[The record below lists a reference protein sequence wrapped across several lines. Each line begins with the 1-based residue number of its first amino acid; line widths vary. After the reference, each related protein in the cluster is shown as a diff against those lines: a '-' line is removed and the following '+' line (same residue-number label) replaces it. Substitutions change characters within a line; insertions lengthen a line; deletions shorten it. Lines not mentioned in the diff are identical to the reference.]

1 MEMSEVKLINENL
14 VCITGLKSVVSTMQ
28 DNCIFVTKRGLLNL
42 IGYNLEILKLDL
54 FDGSAVIN
62 GTIKDFY
69 YK

>member
-54 FDGSAVIN
+54 FGGSAVIN

>member
-54 FDGSAVIN
+54 FSGSAVIN